1 MIRLKATVAYDGTD
15 FCGWQI
21 QDGQRTVQG
30 EFEAAV
36 SRITDTKVR
45 VHGSGRTDSGV
56 HAMGQVAHF
65 DIPGERSEVPWRRAL
80 NAILPR
86 DVSVLD
92 ICEVPADFHSR
103 FSALSK
109 TYSYTLWLER
119 EFIHPRRRFFVWDCG
134 PLDFAAMDNAAELM
148 VGRHD
153 FKSFQ
158 NVGTPVKD
166 TVRTVSGFSR
176 SSGQNA
182 HEVVWTVQAD
192 GFLKQ
197 MVRNMMGCLVEVGR
211 GKVSPESVRSILD
224 ERDRSVAPATA
235 PAQGLCLE
243 RVHYGEDGFELG
255 GVES

>member
-1 MIRLKATVAYDGTD
+1 MIRLRATVAYDGTD

-36 SRITDTKVR
+36 SRIMDAPIR

-56 HAMGQVAHF
+56 HAMGQTAHF
-65 DIPGERSEVPWRRAL
+65 DIPGERKDVPWRRAL

-92 ICEVPADFHSR
+92 IREAAPDFHSR

-134 PLDFAAMDNAAELM
+134 PLDLAAMDRAAQEFM
-148 VGRHD
+148 GSHD

-158 NVGTPVKD
+158 NAGTPVRD
-166 TVRTVSGFSR
+166 TVRTILDFSR
-176 SSGQNA
+176 SSASGP
-182 HEVVWTVQAD
+182 EVVWTVRAD

-197 MVRNMMGCLVEVGR
+197 MVRNMVGCLVEAGR

-224 ERDRSVAPATA
+224 ERDRSAAPATA
-235 PAQGLCLE
+235 PARGLCLE
-243 RVHYGEDGFELG
+243 RVHYGETDFERS
-255 GVES
+255 GVEF